1 MVLEQFVV
9 NVDPAR
15 CGEFEAA
22 MERGLRTVMAR
33 AEGLLDWSLRRCVET
48 PARYQVQIRWTSIEA
63 HMVGYRNGP
72 LAPEFRAIVMPF
84 FSGPAEVQHFEVITS
99 GKPSD
104 RRPSK

>member
-9 NVDPAR
+9 NVDAAR
-15 CGEFEAA
+15 CNEFEAA

-33 AEGLLDWSLRRCVET
+33 ADGLLDWSFHRCVEM

-63 HMVGYRNGP
+63 HLVGYRNGP

-84 FSGPAEVQHFEVITS
+84 FAGPADVQHFEVLAAS
-99 GKPSD
+99 EPLACA
-104 RRPSK
+104 PSK